1 MRIIPFMYNDV
12 DDICANTYVVIDSRN
27 RCVIIDPSKDNDSII
42 NYVVKNDLTPVGI
55 LLTHGHIDHFRGAYR
70 LISRFNTPLYISF
83 DDALFLGDSYL
94 NCSKMM
100 GAETT
105 LDVKPIELI
114 DGEVIKLLDEDIVA
128 LATPYHTIGSM
139 CFHLKESKVLF
150 TGDSL
155 FLGTIGR
162 SDLPTGNRKQIFTSL
177 AKIFSLDLS
186 TECYPGHGLR
196 TVLKNEENIIK
207 FVKGI

>member
-42 NYVVKNDLTPVGI
+42 HYVVKNDLTPVGI
-55 LLTHGHIDHFRGAYR
+55 LLTHG
-70 LISRFNTPLYISF
+70 SF
-83 DDALFLGDSYL
+83 DDAPFLGDSYL

-105 LDVKPIELI
+105 LDVKTIELI